1 MKKGVLF
8 KTIRVAVV
16 LLLAVVI
23 AVALVQLRPRAEK
36 QVRTSEGRL
45 VEVVR
50 TRSQTL
56 PMVVEA
62 YGTVAPRE
70 SLKLVAEVRGQ
81 VVAMHPAF
89 IEGGFVKSGEV
100 LLTIDPRDY
109 ELAVRR
115 ANVGIRQA
123 QAELDRLAQEVLNL
137 NASLELARSDVDL
150 ALAEVNR
157 FKHLAGK
164 NMTSQSVLDKA
175 NRQLLTSRERLQSL
189 ENQLAVTGPNRVRL
203 KSQLEMA
210 RVAME
215 QAVLDLERCQI
226 DTPFD
231 AWVMEKAVETGQHLA
246 AGQWVGS
253 IYRAGAFDIEVKI
266 SMADL
271 AWFPDDV
278 GSEQGL
284 PVEVLFMETAAPKL
298 WHGRLARVKAA
309 LDQTTRTLPVVIE
322 VDEPTPG
329 DSIVRA
335 ADRLKPGM
343 FVTVRIQGRQVENV
357 HRLPRHL
364 VHDGDTV
371 YIAAADQLSIQPVTI
386 LRRFKKSVLISHG
399 LSDGDLVV
407 TTPLSGAVPGM
418 SIRLKTEVGGQRAED
433 GGQSTEDGV
442 NPLKVKR

>member
-1 MKKGVLF
+1 MKKGALF
-8 KTIRVAVV
+8 KTVRVVVV
-16 LLLAVVI
+16 LLLAVAI

-36 QVRTSEGRL
+36 QVRTSDGRL
-45 VEVVR
+45 VEVIR

-56 PMVVEA
+56 PMIVEA
-62 YGTVAPRE
+62 YGTVVPRE

-115 ANVGIRQA
+115 AKVGIRQA
-123 QAELDRLAQEVLNL
+123 QAELDRLAQDILNL
-137 NASLELARSDVDL
+137 DASLKLARLDVDL
-150 ALAEVNR
+150 ALAEVKR

-175 NRQLLTSRERLQSL
+175 DRQLLTSREGLQAL
-189 ENQLAVTGPNRVRL
+189 ENQLAVTAPNRIRL
-203 KSQLEMA
+203 ESQLEMA
-210 RVAME
+210 RVGME
-215 QAVLDLERCQI
+215 QAILDLERCQI

-231 AWVMEKAVETGQHLA
+231 AWVMQKAVETGQHLA
-246 AGQWVGS
+246 VGQSVGR

-266 SMADL
+266 PMGDL
-271 AWFPDDV
+271 AWFPDDL

-284 PVEVLFMETAAPKL
+284 PVEVLFMEISTPKL

-309 LDQTTRTLPVVIE
+309 VDQTTRTLPVVIE
-322 VDEPTPG
+322 VTEPTPE
-329 DSIVRA
+329 DSVVHA

-343 FVTVRIQGRQVENV
+343 FVTVRIQGRQVEHV

-364 VHDGDTV
+364 IHDGDTV
-371 YIAAADQLSIQPVTI
+371 YLAADDQLTVRPVTI
-386 LRRFKKSVLISHG
+386 LRRFKKSVLISDG

-407 TTPLSGAVPGM
+407 TTPLSGAVTGM
-418 SIRLKTEVGGQRAED
+418 RVRIADSGIEELRD
-433 GGQSTEDGV
+433 
-442 NPLKVKR
+442 

>member
-8 KTIRVAVV
+8 KTVRVAVV
-16 LLLAVVI
+16 LLIAVVI

-36 QVRTSEGRL
+36 QARTSDGRM

-56 PMVVEA
+56 PMIVEA

-70 SLKLVAEVRGQ
+70 FLKLVAEVRGQ
-81 VVAMHPAF
+81 VVATHPAF
-89 IEGGFVKSGEV
+89 IEGGSVKSGEV
-100 LLTIDPRDY
+100 LLTIDTRDY

-123 QAELDRLAQEVLNL
+123 QAELDRLAQDIVNL
-137 NASLELARSDVDL
+137 NASLKLARSDVAL
-150 ALAEVNR
+150 ALAEANR
-157 FKHLAGK
+157 FKNLAGK

-175 NRQLLTSRERLQSL
+175 DRQLLTSRERLQSL
-189 ENQLAVTGPNRVRL
+189 ENQLAVTGPDRIRL
-203 KSQLEMA
+203 ESQLEMA
-210 RVAME
+210 KVAME

-246 AGQWVGS
+246 VGQAVGS
-253 IYRAGAFDIEVKI
+253 IYRTGAFDIEVKI
-266 SMADL
+266 PMADL
-271 AWFPDDV
+271 AWFPDDG
-278 GSEQGL
+278 GSELGL
-284 PVEVLFMETAAPKL
+284 PVEVLFMETSTPKL
-298 WHGRLARVKAA
+298 WHGRLARIKAA

-322 VDEPTPG
+322 VDEPTAG
-329 DSIVRA
+329 DSITHA

-343 FVTVRIQGRQVENV
+343 FVTVRIQGRRVENV

-371 YIAAADQLSIQPVTI
+371 YLAADDQLNVQPVTI

-407 TTPLSGAVPGM
+407 TTPLSGVVPGM
-418 SIRLKTEVGGQRAED
+418 RIRIEGLRD
-433 GGQSTEDGV
+433 
-442 NPLKVKR
+442 

>member
-1 MKKGVLF
+1 MKKGALF
-8 KTIRVAVV
+8 KSVRVV
-16 LLLAVVI
+16 LVLLVALVI

-36 QVRTSEGRL
+36 QARTVDGRL

-50 TRSQTL
+50 THSQTL
-56 PMVVEA
+56 PMIVDA

-89 IEGGFVKSGEV
+89 VEGGFVRSGEV

-109 ELAVRR
+109 DLAVRR
-115 ANVGIRQA
+115 AKVGIRQA
-123 QAELDRLAQEVLNL
+123 QADLDRLAQEILNL
-137 NASLELARSDVDL
+137 NASLKLARLDVDL

-157 FKHLAGK
+157 FKNLAGK
-164 NMTSQSVLDKA
+164 NMTSQSALDKA
-175 NRQLLTSRERLQSL
+175 DRQHLISRERLQTL
-189 ENQLAVTGPNRVRL
+189 ENQLAVTGPDRIRL
-203 KSQLEMA
+203 ESQLEMA
-210 RVAME
+210 RVAMQ
-215 QAVLDLERCQI
+215 QAILDLERCQI

-231 AWVMEKAVETGQHLA
+231 AWVTQKTVETGQHLA
-246 AGQWVGS
+246 VGQLVGS

-266 SMADL
+266 PMRDL
-271 AWFPDDV
+271 AWFPDDGV
-278 GSEQGL
+278 SEQGL
-284 PVEVLFMETAAPKL
+284 PVEVLFMETATPKL

-322 VDEPTPG
+322 VDESTVE
-329 DSIVRA
+329 DSLVHA

-343 FVTVRIQGRQVENV
+343 FVTVRIRGRQVKNV

-371 YIAAADQLSIQPVTI
+371 YLAAEDQLSIQPVTI

-399 LSDGDLVV
+399 LSDGDLVI

-418 SIRLKTEVGGQRAED
+418 RIRLKTEVGGQRTED
-433 GGQSTEDGV
+433 GGQMTDGGRKTE
-442 NPLKVKR
+442 N

>member
-1 MKKGVLF
+1 MKKGALF
-8 KTIRVAVV
+8 KTVRVAVV
-16 LLLAVVI
+16 LLVAMAI
-23 AVALVQLRPRAEK
+23 AIALVQLRPRAEK
-36 QVRTSEGRL
+36 QARTSDGRL

-56 PMVVEA
+56 PMIVDA
-62 YGTVAPRE
+62 YGTVTPRE
-70 SLKLVAEVRGQ
+70 SLKLEAEVRGQ
-81 VVAMHPAF
+81 VVAMHPDF

-115 ANVGIRQA
+115 AKVGIRQA
-123 QAELDRLAQEVLNL
+123 QAELDRLAQDILNL
-137 NASLELARSDVDL
+137 NASLKLARSDVDL

-157 FKHLAGK
+157 FKNLAGK

-175 NRQLLTSRERLQSL
+175 NRQHLTSRERLQSL
-189 ENQLAVTGPNRVRL
+189 ENQLAVTGPNRIRL
-203 KSQLEMA
+203 ESQLEMA

-215 QAVLDLERCQI
+215 QAILDLERCQVEA
-226 DTPFD
+226 PFD
-231 AWVMEKAVETGQHLA
+231 AWVTQKAVETGQHLA
-246 AGQWVGS
+246 VGQSVGS

-266 SMADL
+266 PMGDL
-271 AWFPDDV
+271 AWFPDDI

-284 PVEVLFMETAAPKL
+284 PVEVLFMETATPKL

-329 DSIVRA
+329 DSIIHT
-335 ADRLKPGM
+335 ADRLTPGM

-371 YIAAADQLSIQPVTI
+371 HLAVDDQLSIRPVTI
-386 LRRFKKSVLISHG
+386 LRRFKQSVLISHG

-418 SIRLKTEVGGQRAED
+418 RIRLKTEDGSQRTD
-433 GGQSTEDGV
+433 D
-442 NPLKVKR
+442 R

>member
-1 MKKGVLF
+1 MKKGALF
-8 KTIRVAVV
+8 KSVRVAVV

-56 PMVVEA
+56 PMIVDA

-89 IEGGFVKSGEV
+89 IEGGFVKADEV
-100 LLTIDPRDY
+100 LMTIDPRDY

-115 ANVGIRQA
+115 AKVGIRLA
-123 QAELDRLAQEVLNL
+123 QAELDRLAQDILNL
-137 NASLELARSDVDL
+137 NASLKLARSDVAL

-157 FKHLAGK
+157 FKNLAGK
-164 NMTSQSVLDKA
+164 NMTSQSVLDKVD
-175 NRQLLTSRERLQSL
+175 RQLLTSRERLQAL
-189 ENQLAVTGPNRVRL
+189 ENQLAVTGPNRIRL
-203 KSQLEMA
+203 ESQLEMA

-215 QAVLDLERCQI
+215 QAILDLARCQI

-231 AWVMEKAVETGQHLA
+231 AWVMQKAVETGQHLA
-246 AGQWVGS
+246 VGQSVGS
-253 IYRAGAFDIEVKI
+253 IYRAGAFDIEAKI
-266 SMADL
+266 PMADL
-271 AWFPDDV
+271 AWFPDDG

-284 PVEVLFMETAAPKL
+284 PVEVLFMETATPKL
-298 WHGRLARVKAA
+298 WHGRLARVKAV

-322 VDEPTPG
+322 VDEPTSV
-329 DSIVRA
+329 DSVIQS

-364 VHDGDTV
+364 VHDDDTV
-371 YIAAADQLSIQPVTI
+371 FLAAADQLSIRPVTI

-399 LSDGDLVV
+399 LSDGDLVI

-418 SIRLKTEVGGQRAED
+418 RIRLRTENGGQMTEVR
-433 GGQSTEDGV
+433 
-442 NPLKVKR
+442 